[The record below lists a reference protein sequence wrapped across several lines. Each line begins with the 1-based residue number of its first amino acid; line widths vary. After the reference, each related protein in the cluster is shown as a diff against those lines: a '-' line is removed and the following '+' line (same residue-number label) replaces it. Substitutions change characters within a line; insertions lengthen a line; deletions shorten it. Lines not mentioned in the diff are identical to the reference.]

1 MTTIANNSI
10 NKALNTV
17 ATTQNKTVTTA
28 STASTATTSTTSA
41 TGSSAS
47 NPFVLTDAMNWVP
60 WEMKNRPQFISYQG
74 NVYKFDMQKDASQM
88 RYKALNDLG
97 NNRNMLYISFT
108 GQSRDEIV
116 GYKTE
121 KVQVGTQKVQI
132 GTQKVQVGTE
142 KVQTGT
148 KKVKVGEKIVG
159 TKTTKE
165 PVSLSLGR
173 EIDSKNATGAI
184 GDMLTRGT
192 TQLSDASQFFK
203 DGRFTSYQVGSLTG
217 ENNQVTSG
225 STDPFQQKLGSD
237 DMFVAGDPEVGG
249 KGNGYKSID
258 VIPNAGY
265 MTMLEDGSDTGRKVT
280 INSHPAVINDKGNKA
295 FTEYGF
301 VVQDDAG
308 KKTTAALSGGKLKIT
323 GADGAVKT
331 LAPGETYTIGSA
343 SDPVGKFYYASVP
356 GGENGTNEQ
365 RLVFDSYEKPSQA
378 VIDKLTQAG
387 MSATE
392 AAALRTKS
400 QATFGFRIPDG
411 KGSYRSS
418 AGVSGNALPT
428 TTNNVK
434 TYYDAHFYKPDG
446 LDVNFEK
453 CIETP
458 IKEDIYEECPI
469 YEEKP
474 KYEDRPI
481 YKETPV
487 YENKKTPIYG
497 KTREITKNLNSP
509 LVLDLDGKGIQTT
522 APTRTM
528 DIAGD
533 GTLSNVSWFGAGN
546 GVLAFDANKNGKI
559 DINGKELFGNNSDIN
574 GDGKA
579 DSHANGF
586 EALKKLAS
594 NTLGQASVAD
604 GVLDASE
611 IKALENKAGLRIITS
626 GDKSQTLSSLRVSNI
641 NLGYSETATT
651 DQYGNQTRQV
661 GSFQRTLSDGSTA
674 TRTMADV
681 WLLQNAASNA
691 SAPVVATPAPAAS
704 APTPAAPAVTPKPA
718 TPSVATSFLQ
728 QLRNWLSR
736 YTA

>member
-10 NKALNTV
+10 NKAL
-17 ATTQNKTVTTA
+17 TTLTTAQNKTVTTA
-28 STASTATTSTTSA
+28 STASTTSTSA
-41 TGSSAS
+41 TGTSAS
-47 NPFVLTDAMNWVP
+47 NPFVLTDATNWVP
-60 WEMKNRPQFISYQG
+60 WEMKTRPQYISYQG
-74 NVYKFDMQKDASQM
+74 NVYKFDMQKDDQQM

-108 GQSRDEIV
+108 GQSHDEIV

-121 KVQVGTQKVQI
+121 KVQVGTQKVQV

-148 KKVKVGEKIVG
+148 KKVKVGEKVVG

-173 EIDSKNATGAI
+173 EIDGKNATGAI

-203 DGRFTSYQVGSLTG
+203 DGRFASYQVGSLTG
-217 ENNQVTSG
+217 ENNQVDSG
-225 STDPFQQKLGSD
+225 ATDPFQQKLGAD

-249 KGNGYKSID
+249 KGNNYQSIK
-258 VIPNAGY
+258 VLPQTGY
-265 MTMLEDGSDTGRKVT
+265 MTMLEDGSDAGRKVT
-280 INSHPAVINDKGNKA
+280 INSHPAVINTKGDKA

-323 GADGAVKT
+323 GADGTVKT

-343 SDPVGKFYYASVP
+343 SDPVGKFYYASMP

-387 MSATE
+387 MSATD

-418 AGVSGNALPT
+418 AGVTGNALPT

-434 TYYDAHFYKPDG
+434 TYYDAHFSKPDG
-446 LDVNFEK
+446 LDVNFDK
-453 CIETP
+453 CTETP
-458 IKEDIYEECPI
+458 IKEDVYEDCPI

-487 YENKKTPIYG
+487 YQNKQTPIYG
-497 KTREITKNLNSP
+497 KTQEITKNLNSP

-528 DIAGD
+528 DLAGD
-533 GTLSNVSWFGAGN
+533 GTMSNVSWFGAGN

-574 GDGKA
+574 GDGTA
-579 DSHANGF
+579 DGSANGF

-594 NTLGQASVAD
+594 NTLGQAAVAD
-604 GVLDASE
+604 GILDANE
-611 IKALENKAGLRIITS
+611 IRALENKAGLRIITS
-626 GDKSQTLSSLRVSNI
+626 GDKAQTLSSLGISKI
-641 NLGYSETATT
+641 NLGYSDAAST

-681 WLLQNAASNA
+681 WLLQNAASNTA
-691 SAPVVATPAPAAS
+691 APVASPVVSTPVAPAPTTS
-704 APTPAAPAVTPKPA
+704 
-718 TPSVATSFLQ
+718 SATSFLQ
-728 QLRNWLSR
+728 QLRNFLSR
-736 YTA
+736 YSH